1 MKIRTGFVTNSS
13 SSSFIV
19 AYKDIPEIDEDTIKK
34 YPFLKNYSK
43 MVERMLL
50 TSTERTNAGKIL
62 KTEEEANEYLLK
74 EYYCDSIE
82 ELKEDM
88 GEKYDN
94 IINYIREGYSVLV
107 KDVDYCDESIIEMI
121 KQLTNEFE
129 KDFVVIQDY

>member
-1 MKIRTGFVTNSS
+1 MKIRTEFVTNSS

-62 KTEEEANEYLLK
+62 KTEEEANKYLMYEYW
-74 EYYCDSIE
+74 CDSIE
-82 ELKEDM
+82 ELKEEM
-88 GEKYDN
+88 GKEYDD
-94 IINYIREGYSVLV
+94 IINRIKEGYSILL
-107 KDVDYCDESIIEMI
+107 KTVDYCDESIVEMI
-121 KQLTNEFE
+121 KQLTSEFG
-129 KDFVVIQDY
+129 KDFVIIRDY

>member
-1 MKIRTGFVTNSS
+1 MKIRTEFVTNSS

-121 KQLTNEFE
+121 KQLTNEFG
-129 KDFVVIQDY
+129 KDFVVIHDY

>member
-50 TSTERTNAGKIL
+50 TSTERTHAGKIL
-62 KTEEEANEYLLK
+62 KTEEEANKYLMK
-74 EYYCDSIE
+74 YYWCDSIE
-82 ELKEDM
+82 ELKKET
-88 GEKYDN
+88 GNEYDD
-94 IINYIREGYSVLV
+94 IINHIREGYNVLL
-107 KDVDYCDESIIEMI
+107 KEVDYCDESIVEMI
-121 KQLTNEFE
+121 KQLTSEFGE
-129 KDFVVIQDY
+129 DFVVIQEY

>member
-1 MKIRTGFVTNSS
+1 MKIRTEFVTNSS

>member
-62 KTEEEANEYLLK
+62 KTEEETNEYLLK

>member
-1 MKIRTGFVTNSS
+1 MKIRTEFVTNSS

-43 MVERMLL
+43 MVERTLL

>member
-1 MKIRTGFVTNSS
+1 MRYRMSFVTNSS